1 MINADLSD
9 FNNPLLSWLNAGYY
23 SDFTVRW
30 YKDVGK
36 IITSTMTNI
45 IFWPIL
51 EFCGFFTLRYL
62 ARFYDRGC
70 CCCCRKNLTKKKTIQ
85 DYVDLYAGPVY
96 FIHYKYSYI
105 LNVVFITFMF
115 GAGIPILFFQALAA
129 LIVLYVCERL
139 TLAYSCI
146 PPPMYD

>member
-1 MINADLSD
+1 M
-9 FNNPLLSWLNAGYY
+9 GQ
-23 SDFTVRW
+23 
-30 YKDVGK
+30 

-51 EFCGFFTLRYL
+51 EFCVFFSLRFL

-70 CCCCRKNLTKKKTIQ
+70 SCKNESTKKRSIS
-85 DYVDLYAGPVY
+85 DYIDLYAGPMY

-129 LIVLYVCERL
+129 LIVLYICERL

-146 PPPMYD
+146 PPPMFDQTLNRLAIKILMFAPLLYFSVGFWMFDSI